1 MLRHALDTDLIR
13 VQSLSNLN
21 SVLPCGRLTVHGKFV
36 AKYSRKDAKAQ
47 RAISFASLRE
57 YPFPTPNDRFQ
68 TQNLILYINLEMPVM
83 CKVILLLF
91 FVSGTIF
98 LLVGCNNSQQS
109 VNEKNVQQGF
119 ELSQKYCSSC
129 HLFPRPDLL
138 NKVTWADHV
147 LPKMGNLIGFRRFAS
162 DYIAVSD
169 STNSL
174 TLEEWRNIVRY
185 YVSNAPEEV
194 LGGKRFARNIKMQ
207 LSDFVVEMPHTG
219 IRNPA
224 TTAVLIDAENKNIVF
239 ADGSTEYCYTLSGG
253 SLHDSVKIGIGV
265 SNLRKDDT
273 GLIALSMGVLYPS
286 DARSGKLAIVPRNT
300 GKAITLMDSLQRPV
314 HASYADLNGDSLE
327 DIVICEFGN
336 TVGELAWITKKGPE
350 KYSKHILRAL
360 PGAVRTEIFDF
371 NRDGLPDI
379 MALMAQG
386 DEGIFIYY
394 NTGGGSFKEERVLQF
409 LPTYGSNYFELT
421 DFNADGFPDIVASN
435 GDNGDYP
442 PILKPY
448 HGIRIYLNNGRNQF
462 SEKLFLP
469 LHGVGKVIARDFDAD
484 GDLDLA
490 SISYFPDY
498 GKTPEE
504 SFIYWRNGGN
514 LEFSPLSF
522 AESIAGRWLTMD
534 ANDLDGDGDLDIVLG
549 NAKFTLGTIP
559 AAYMKKWNGYSPSVL
574 ILRNRLR

>member
-1 MLRHALDTDLIR
+1 
-13 VQSLSNLN
+13 
-21 SVLPCGRLTVHGKFV
+21 
-36 AKYSRKDAKAQ
+36 
-47 RAISFASLRE
+47 
-57 YPFPTPNDRFQ
+57 
-68 TQNLILYINLEMPVM
+68 MPAM
-83 CKVILLLF
+83 CKLVHLLF
-91 FVSGTIF
+91 FVSGIIF
-98 LLVGCNNSQQS
+98 ITLFPGCNNSQQS

-119 ELSQKYCSSC
+119 ELSQKYCGSC

-147 LPKMGNLIGFRRFAS
+147 LPKMGNLLGFRRFAS

-169 STNSL
+169 STNGL
-174 TLEEWRNIVRY
+174 ALEEWRNIVRY
-185 YVSNAPEEV
+185 YVSNAPED
-194 LGGKRFARNIKMQ
+194 LPGGKPSARDIKIQ
-207 LSDFVVEMPHTG
+207 LSDFLVEKPRTE

-224 TTAVLIDAENKNIVF
+224 TTAVLIDRENKNILF
-239 ADGSTEYCYTLSGG
+239 ADGSTEYCYILSGE
-253 SLHDSVKIGIGV
+253 SLQDSVKIGIGV
-265 SNLRKDDT
+265 SNLRKDGT

-286 DARSGKLAIVPRNT
+286 DAKSGKLVMVARNN
-300 GKAITLMDSLQRPV
+300 GKVITLMDSLQRPV

-336 TVGELAWITKKGPE
+336 TVGQLAWLVQKGPQRFA
-350 KYSKHILRAL
+350 KRVLRAL

-421 DFNADGFPDIVASN
+421 DFNGDGFPDIVVSN

-462 SEKLFLP
+462 SEKIFLP

-498 GKTPEE
+498 DKIPEE

-522 AESIAGRWLTMD
+522 AESTAGRWLTMD
-534 ANDLDGDGDLDIVLG
+534 ANDLDGDGDVDIVLG
-549 NAKFTLGTIP
+549 NATFTLGTVP
-559 AAYMKKWNGYSPSVL
+559 TAYMKKWNAYSPSVL
-574 ILRNRLR
+574 ILRNQLR